1 MIGGLDLCGKAW
13 KKRLSEVKEMRRCGL
28 FVALVM
34 GFWVLGLP
42 QVTID
47 FWHAMSERHGP
58 FLEQLVQGFM
68 EENPGIEVNLV
79 YQGGYS
85 SLSQKLIG
93 AVAAGD
99 PPTIA
104 QQYENWTTQWL
115 DALVPLE
122 DYLSPEVLAD
132 IHPRFL
138 EMNKFEGKLLTVPF
152 NKSII
157 VLYYRADLVPEPPTT
172 WEGFLELA
180 CALTVDEDGDGVPE
194 RYGTGLRP
202 PNPEIFLTF
211 LAQNEGS
218 ILSEDWTEVT
228 INDERGLETM
238 EFMASL
244 AECALVQGG
253 YLSDPF
259 GQGLIAMFVDTSAGY
274 PYNLAAAQ
282 QGGFEMRVA
291 KVPCRR
297 SCASMVQG
305 TNLGVFSM
313 NQTPEQIAAAVK
325 LIEYLLRP
333 ENTVFWA
340 KNTGYLPVTVSGFDS
355 QEWQSF
361 IREHPEQAVMTEQ
374 FLEGGFGQ
382 LHHPVYWDIRSVLI
396 TYYEQV
402 LLGESDPK
410 TALDNLAAEIEVL
423 ISE

>member
-1 MIGGLDLCGKAW
+1 MF
-13 KKRLSEVKEMRRCGL
+13 KKYV
-28 FVALVM
+28 FVAALVM
-34 GFWVLGLP
+34 LLGGLA
-42 QVTID
+42 VANVEIS
-47 FWHAMSERHGP
+47 FWHAMSKHHAP
-58 FLEQLVQGFM
+58 ALEALVQKFM
-68 EENPGIEVNLV
+68 EENPDITVNLV
-79 YQGGYS
+79 YQGNYG

-93 AVAAGD
+93 AVASGN

-122 DYLSPEVLAD
+122 EYLPKEVLD
-132 IHPRFL
+132 DLHPRFR
-138 EMNKFEGKLLTVPF
+138 EMNTFQGHLLTVPF

-157 VLYYRADLVPEPPTT
+157 VLYYRPDLVPEPPTT
-172 WEGFLELA
+172 WEDFLRMA
-180 CALTVDEDGDGVPE
+180 CDLTVDEDGDGVPD

-218 ILSEDWTEVT
+218 ILSEDWSKVT

-238 EFMASL
+238 EFMANL
-244 AECALVQGG
+244 AKCALVQGG

-282 QGGFEMRVA
+282 RGGFEMRVA
-291 KVPCRR
+291 RVPCHKN
-297 SCASMVQG
+297 CASMVQG
-305 TNLGVFSM
+305 TNLGVFAM

-325 LIEYLLRP
+325 LVEFLLRP
-333 ENTVFWA
+333 ENTVYWA
-340 KNTGYLPVTVSGFDS
+340 EETGYLPVTVSGFESD
-355 QEWQSF
+355 EWKTF
-361 IREHPEQAVMTEQ
+361 TAEHPERAVMAEQ

-382 LHHPVYWDIRSVLI
+382 LHHPAYWDIRSVII

-402 LLGESDPK
+402 LRGEADPK
-410 TALDNLAAEIEVL
+410 TALDNLAAEIEAL
-423 ISE
+423 IGE

>member
-1 MIGGLDLCGKAW
+1 MLKRYGCVVVAGLL
-13 KKRLSEVKEMRRCGL
+13 L
-28 FVALVM
+28 FGVVA
-34 GFWVLGLP
+34 FS

-47 FWHAMSERHGP
+47 CWHAMSKRHAP
-58 FLEQLVQGFM
+58 ALETLVQKFM
-68 EENPGIEVNLV
+68 DENPGIKVNLV
-79 YQGGYS
+79 YQGGYG

-93 AVAAGD
+93 AVAAGE

-122 DYLSPEVLAD
+122 DHLSPDVLAD

-138 EMNKFEGKLLTVPF
+138 EMNKFDGKLLTVPF

-157 VLYYRADLVPEPPTT
+157 VLYYRPDLVPEPPTT
-172 WEGFLELA
+172 WEEFLNLA
-180 CALTVDEDGDGVPE
+180 CALTVDKDGDGVIDQ
-194 RYGTGLRP
+194 YGTGLRP

-218 ILSEDWTEVT
+218 ILSDDWSKVT

-238 EFMASL
+238 EFMAQL
-244 AECALVQGG
+244 AKCALVQGG

-291 KVPCRR
+291 KVPCHKN
-297 SCASMVQG
+297 CASMVQG
-305 TNLGVFSM
+305 TNLGVFAM
-313 NQTPEQIAAAVK
+313 NQTPEQIDAAVK
-325 LIEYLLRP
+325 LIEFLLRP
-333 ENTVFWA
+333 ENTVYWA
-340 KNTGYLPVTVSGFDS
+340 EETGYLPVTISGLGS
-355 QEWQSF
+355 EEWKAF
-361 IREHPEQAVMTEQ
+361 TEAHPERAVMTEQ

-382 LHHPVYWDIRSVLI
+382 LHHPAYWDIRSVII

-402 LLGESDPK
+402 LRGEADPK
-410 TALDNLAAEIEVL
+410 TALDNLAAEIEAL

>member
-1 MIGGLDLCGKAW
+1 MLKRYGCVVVAGLL
-13 KKRLSEVKEMRRCGL
+13 L
-28 FVALVM
+28 FGVVA
-34 GFWVLGLP
+34 FS

-47 FWHAMSERHGP
+47 FWHAMSKRHAP
-58 FLEQLVQGFM
+58 ALETLVQKFM
-68 EENPGIEVNLV
+68 DENPGIKVNLV
-79 YQGGYS
+79 YQGGYG

-93 AVAAGD
+93 AVAAGE

-122 DYLSPEVLAD
+122 DYLSPDVLAD

-138 EMNKFEGKLLTVPF
+138 EMNKFDGKLLTVPF

-157 VLYYRADLVPEPPTT
+157 VLYYRPDLVPEPPTT
-172 WEGFLELA
+172 WEEFLNLA
-180 CALTVDEDGDGVPE
+180 CALTVDKDGDGVIDQ
-194 RYGTGLRP
+194 YGTGLRP

-218 ILSEDWTEVT
+218 ILSDDWSKVT

-238 EFMASL
+238 EFMAQL
-244 AECALVQGG
+244 AKCALVQGG

-291 KVPCRR
+291 KVPCHKN
-297 SCASMVQG
+297 CASMVQG
-305 TNLGVFSM
+305 TNLGVFAM
-313 NQTPEQIAAAVK
+313 NQTPEQIDAAVK
-325 LIEYLLRP
+325 LIEFLLRP
-333 ENTVFWA
+333 ENTVYWA
-340 KNTGYLPVTVSGFDS
+340 EETGYLPVTISGLGS
-355 QEWQSF
+355 EEWKAF
-361 IREHPEQAVMTEQ
+361 TEAHPERAVMTEQ

-382 LHHPVYWDIRSVLI
+382 LHHPAYWDIRSVII

-402 LLGESDPK
+402 LRGEADPK
-410 TALDNLAAEIEVL
+410 TALDNLAAEIEAL

>member
-1 MIGGLDLCGKAW
+1 
-13 KKRLSEVKEMRRCGL
+13 
-28 FVALVM
+28 
-34 GFWVLGLP
+34 
-42 QVTID
+42 
-47 FWHAMSERHGP
+47 
-58 FLEQLVQGFM
+58 
-68 EENPGIEVNLV
+68 
-79 YQGGYS
+79 
-85 SLSQKLIG
+85 
-93 AVAAGD
+93 VAAGE

-122 DYLSPEVLAD
+122 DYLAPEVLAD
-132 IHPRFL
+132 LHPRFR
-138 EMNKFEGKLLTVPF
+138 EMNTFGGHILTVPF

-157 VLYYRADLVPEPPTT
+157 VLYYRPDLVPEPPTT
-172 WEGFLELA
+172 WEEFLQMA

-238 EFMASL
+238 EFMAQL
-244 AECALVQGG
+244 AQCALVQGG

-291 KVPCRR
+291 KVPCHKNC
-297 SCASMVQG
+297 SSMVQG

-313 NQTPEQIAAAVK
+313 NQTPEQIDAAVR
-325 LIEYLLRP
+325 LVEFLLRP
-333 ENTVFWA
+333 ENTVYWA
-340 KNTGYLPVTVSGFDS
+340 EETGYLPVTVSGFES
-355 QEWQSF
+355 EEWQSF
-361 IREHPEQAVMTEQ
+361 IAEHPERAVMSEQ

-382 LHHPVYWDIRSVLI
+382 LHHPAYWDIRSVII

-402 LLGESDPK
+402 LLGESDPQ
-410 TALDNLAAEIEVL
+410 TALDNLAAEIEAL

>member
-1 MIGGLDLCGKAW
+1 MLRRYGFIMVMAVAVFGALAW
-13 KKRLSEVKEMRRCGL
+13 AE
-28 FVALVM
+28 
-34 GFWVLGLP
+34 
-42 QVTID
+42 VTID
-47 FWHAMSERHGP
+47 FWHAMSKRHGP
-58 FLEQLVQGFM
+58 VLETLVQEFM
-68 EENPGIEVNLV
+68 EENPGITVNLV
-79 YQGGYS
+79 YQGGYG

-93 AVAAGD
+93 AVAAGE

-122 DYLSPEVLAD
+122 DYLAPEVLAD
-132 IHPRFL
+132 LHPRFR
-138 EMNKFEGKLLTVPF
+138 EMNMFNGQLLTVPF

-157 VLYYRADLVPEPPTT
+157 VLYYRPDLVPEPPTT
-172 WEGFLELA
+172 WEEFLQMA

-218 ILSEDWTEVT
+218 ILSEDWSEVT

-238 EFMASL
+238 EFMADL
-244 AECALVQGG
+244 AKCALVQGG

-282 QGGFEMRVA
+282 QGGFQMRVA
-291 KVPCRR
+291 KVPCHKNC
-297 SCASMVQG
+297 SSMVQG

-313 NQTPEQIAAAVK
+313 NQTPEQIEAAVK
-325 LIEYLLRP
+325 LVEFLLRP
-333 ENTVFWA
+333 ENTVYWA
-340 KNTGYLPVTVSGFDS
+340 KETGYLPVTVSGFESD
-355 QEWQSF
+355 EWQDF
-361 IREHPEQAVMTEQ
+361 IAENPERAAMTEQ

-382 LHHPVYWDIRSVLI
+382 LHHPAYWDIRSVII

-402 LLGESDPK
+402 LLGESDPQ
-410 TALDNLAAEIEVL
+410 TALDNLAAEIEAL